1 MILLTL
7 GVETLARLMEPEAR
21 DREAAW
27 LLAGPAE
34 DAVEAEEPPPAA
46 DA

>member
-27 LLAGPAE
+27 LLAGPADDVVDPE
-34 DAVEAEEPPPAA
+34 EAPPPA